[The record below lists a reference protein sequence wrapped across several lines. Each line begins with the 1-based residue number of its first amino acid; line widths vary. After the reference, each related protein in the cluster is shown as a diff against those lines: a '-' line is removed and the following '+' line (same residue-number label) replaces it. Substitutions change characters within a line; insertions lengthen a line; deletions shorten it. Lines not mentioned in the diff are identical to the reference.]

1 MELEEGTRR
10 VFVRRGGVIKKAY
23 KCSSGPR
30 KGRAVSN
37 PAQCF
42 APRKKASTRAKI
54 ARAARKKTAIRVL
67 KSRVAKRKAIHFKL
81 KRLNNML
88 RGRR

>member
-1 MELEEGTRR
+1 
-10 VFVRRGGVIKKAY
+10 
-23 KCSSGPR
+23 
-30 KGRAVSN
+30 
-37 PAQCF
+37 
-42 APRKKASTRAKI
+42 
-54 ARAARKKTAIRVL
+54 L

>member
-1 MELEEGTRR
+1 MNINEGTRR
-10 VFVRRGGVIKKAY
+10 VFIRRGGVIKKAY
-23 KCSSGPR
+23 KCMSGPR
-30 KGRAVSN
+30 KGRSVSN
-37 PAQCF
+37 PSTCF

-54 ARAARKKTAIRVL
+54 ARATRKRTSIRVQ

-88 RGRR
+88 KGRR